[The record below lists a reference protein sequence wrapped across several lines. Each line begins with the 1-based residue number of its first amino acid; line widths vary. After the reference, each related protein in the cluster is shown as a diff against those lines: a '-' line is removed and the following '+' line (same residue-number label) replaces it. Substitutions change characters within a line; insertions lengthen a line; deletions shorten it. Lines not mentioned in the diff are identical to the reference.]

1 MSTQPVLCIDVG
13 STFTKGVLVDAADG
27 AMLATASAPT
37 ALAPSGDV
45 LDGVAA
51 VRDQVARAAG
61 VPVRA
66 LRGEGLLVCSSA
78 GGGLRLAVVGY
89 ERLVTAQAGRRVA
102 LSAGGKVVHVHA
114 GPLDGAGLAALRA
127 AAPDVLLLVGGTDGG
142 NSDVLL
148 HNASRLGIA
157 RLPVPVVLAGNA
169 DAAQDARAELAGRGR
184 TVRVAANVLPR
195 IGELAPGPARAAI
208 RAMFLDHVIGGKG
221 LSRKALDGVRFSRLV
236 QAPTPDAVL
245 AGVEVLAEAV
255 GDVLVVDVGGATTDV
270 YSAITPSG
278 EQARRRADVAGMS
291 WQARTV
297 EGDLGMRWNAPGV
310 VAAAAAERLL
320 DAPGLPE
327 AARLTGYAEQV
338 AADPGHLP
346 DGAGEQACEQ
356 ALAALAV
363 LVAVRRHG
371 RPTTPGAAP
380 RPLRDVALVVGSGGV
395 LRHGD
400 AALRRAVLEPV
411 TRDHAGGW
419 RVPERAR
426 IALDELYVLF
436 AAGLLAERCPA
447 TAAAL
452 ACGALAG
459 LQR

>member
-1 MSTQPVLCIDVG
+1 MSTQPVLCVDVG
-13 STFTKGVLVDAADG
+13 STFTKGVLVDADG
-27 AMLATASAPT
+27 GALLATASAPT
-37 ALAPSGDV
+37 TSAPSGDV

-51 VRDQVARAAG
+51 VRDQVARATG
-61 VPVRA
+61 VPVRT

-142 NSDVLL
+142 NADVLL

-208 RAMFLDHVIGGKG
+208 RAMFLEHVIGGKG

-245 AGVEVLAEAV
+245 AGVEVLAEVA

-270 YSAITPSG
+270 YSVITPS
-278 EQARRRADVAGMS
+278 EEEAHRRADVAGLA

-297 EGDLGMRWNAPGV
+297 EGDLGMRWSAPGV
-310 VAAAAAERLL
+310 LDAAQSEHLL
-320 DAPGLPE
+320 DAPGLPG
-327 AARLTGYAEQV
+327 ADRLTDYARLV
-338 AADPGHLP
+338 AADPAHLP
-346 DGAGEQACEQ
+346 EGAGQRACEQ

-363 LVAVRRHG
+363 RVAVRRHG
-371 RPTTPGAAP
+371 RPGTPGADP
-380 RPLRDVALVVGSGGV
+380 RPLRDVTLVVGSGGV

-400 AALRRAVLEPV
+400 AALRRAVLEPL
-411 TRDHAGGW
+411 TDDHAGGW
-419 RVPERAR
+419 KVPDRAR
-426 IALDELYVLF
+426 VAVDERYVLF
-436 AAGLLAERCPA
+436 AAGLLAEHHPA

-452 ACGALAG
+452 TGGTLAG
-459 LQR
+459 LVL